1 MSILV
6 ELRPEAGP
14 ALVLGGGRVA
24 ARKVRGLVDGGFA
37 VTVVAPEIGEAIRAL
52 AGITLEERAFAEGD
66 IDRDPRWALVYACTD
81 RREVNRLAGALAR
94 PRGIPVL
101 VADAQAEST
110 FFSPATLRDGGLQVG
125 VSTGGADPALARELR
140 DRIGLGLGGGWAN
153 TVEEARRARD
163 LRAGRGSNAP

>member
-52 AGITLEERAFAEGD
+52 AGITLEEREFAADD

-94 PRGIPVL
+94 RRSIPVL

-110 FFSPATLRDGGLQVG
+110 FFSPATLRDGALQAA

-140 DRIGLGLGGGWAN
+140 DRVGRALGGGWA
-153 TVEEARRARD
+153 TAVEEARRERN
-163 LRAGRGSNAP
+163 LRAGRDRDAQ